1 MALTRTELP
10 LERDTILSDLAMSP
24 WGCVALGGHLDPEA
38 QTLEV
43 QASEVVPASGWAQ
56 ALGGALE
63 ALAAALHQ
71 TPFLTLEATTLFDSW
86 DRQLALFFVIFSLGM
101 TGHPNCC
108 SFPISFGVSL

>member
-56 ALGGALE
+56 ALGALE